1 MRRISFIVGGN
12 MKDARSLWIQ
22 TALAFAFVLFF
33 SLMAVGQQS
42 TAVPALVKQPIDLQK
57 LVTLQG
63 NVHPLARPEY
73 DQGLAPDSLLT
84 ERILLVLR
92 RSTQQEAALRK
103 LLDQQQF
110 KASPNYH
117 MWLAPEEFG
126 EQFGPAGADIQAVT
140 DWLTSQ
146 GFQVSHVAAG
156 RTIIEFSGTA
166 GLVRQA
172 LHTEIHKYVVHGEEH
187 WANASDPQI
196 PAALAPVVAGFA
208 SLNNFPKKPMGRV
221 LGTFSKSKATGVVKP
236 LFTYPQ
242 GNGYLLAVGPGDFA
256 TIYNLN
262 PLYSASTAIDGTGQT
277 IAVVGQT
284 NINIQDVE
292 DFRTMF
298 GLPANDPKIILNGP
312 DPGILSST
320 GDEGEA
326 DLDVQWSG
334 AVARGATIDFVV
346 SQTTEVTQGVDLS
359 ALYIID
365 NNLAPVMTESYG
377 LCEAGL
383 TASGNSFYS
392 TVWEQGAAEG
402 ITIVEAAGDNGSA
415 ACDFFGPSQETAAE
429 LGLAVNGNAS
439 TAFNVAVGGTDFNE
453 GSGTNWQTY
462 WNTTNSSPSQTSA
475 KSYIPEMT
483 WNDSCAD
490 AGVNGCTSV
499 SSDGTDLVG
508 GGGGESNC
516 ISSVGTFPNSYTC
529 NGGYGKPPW
538 QTGTGVPADTVRD
551 VPDVS
556 MFAGDGANSSFYVF
570 CEMDANAAAGGSST
584 SCDLNSPY
592 TDFIGAGGTSAS
604 AQVFGAI
611 MALVNQKY
619 GRQGNAN
626 YVLYP
631 LAATS
636 GASCPSNAATVS
648 STGCVFYDIQTGNNS
663 VACVADSSNCSN
675 QSLTGLGYGIL
686 VNPNNSLQA
695 AWVTTPGFDLAT
707 GLGTVNAANLVSK
720 WPSANFTPST
730 TTLTLTAPTGYTLSN
745 IPHGQPVGFT
755 VTVSPAASTGDV
767 SLLGGPTGY
776 NASCTSTPC
785 NLGITFATLS
795 NGTASGST
803 VSLPGGTYGV
813 TASYAGD
820 GIHAASE
827 SSPAKQVTVTP
838 ENSETF
844 VSLATYDPSTG
855 QITSTNATSA
865 VYGSTYLMHID
876 VTNSTGNLC
885 YSVSGG
891 NAYEC
896 PTGYVVVTLNGNKM
910 PTSADVGA
918 PSDNAP
924 GTYNLNSQGH
934 AEDQFIQ
941 LPVGTNTLVASYV
954 PYPIGPGPCLGQ
966 SYCTSTSTADSITIS
981 QATSTTTVTGPGST
995 PPNTPVT
1002 LTATVS
1008 TGSFGLA
1015 PTGTV
1020 TFSNGTNLISGTPT
1034 YTPVNGNILVGTLA
1048 SLTATVS
1055 TSFSAAASITAKY
1068 SGDVNY
1074 GNSTS
1079 AALSIGI
1086 SSTPDFQLT
1095 ASPTTFSLTPGQS
1108 GLTVISASSLGGF
1121 SGTVN
1126 ATCVIPSGMTGATCT
1141 LSSSS
1146 FSVSSTSSGSVN
1158 MVVATTA
1165 PSTAWRVFNRPVW
1178 FMPSAGALLAC
1189 TLLLLTWGKKR
1200 RVKLAFGLL
1209 AFALLAASFVACG
1222 GGSSTTPPPN
1232 LGTPAGNWTITVTG
1246 TNGNLSHTLNVPV
1259 TVD

>member
-1 MRRISFIVGGN
+1 
-12 MKDARSLWIQ
+12 
-22 TALAFAFVLFF
+22 
-33 SLMAVGQQS
+33 
-42 TAVPALVKQPIDLQK
+42 
-57 LVTLQG
+57 
-63 NVHPLARPEY
+63 
-73 DQGLAPDSLLT
+73 
-84 ERILLVLR
+84 
-92 RSTQQEAALRK
+92 
-103 LLDQQQF
+103 
-110 KASPNYH
+110 
-117 MWLAPEEFG
+117 
-126 EQFGPAGADIQAVT
+126 
-140 DWLTSQ
+140 
-146 GFQVSHVAAG
+146 
-156 RTIIEFSGTA
+156 
-166 GLVRQA
+166 
-172 LHTEIHKYVVHGEEH
+172 
-187 WANASDPQI
+187 
-196 PAALAPVVAGFA
+196 
-208 SLNNFPKKPMGRV
+208 
-221 LGTFSKSKATGVVKP
+221 
-236 LFTYPQ
+236 
-242 GNGYLLAVGPGDFA
+242 
-256 TIYNLN
+256 
-262 PLYSASTAIDGTGQT
+262 
-277 IAVVGQT
+277 
-284 NINIQDVE
+284 
-292 DFRTMF
+292 
-298 GLPANDPKIILNGP
+298 
-312 DPGILSST
+312 
-320 GDEGEA
+320 
-326 DLDVQWSG
+326 
-334 AVARGATIDFVV
+334 
-346 SQTTEVTQGVDLS
+346 
-359 ALYIID
+359 
-365 NNLAPVMTESYG
+365 
-377 LCEAGL
+377 
-383 TASGNSFYS
+383 
-392 TVWEQGAAEG
+392 
-402 ITIVEAAGDNGSA
+402 
-415 ACDFFGPSQETAAE
+415 
-429 LGLAVNGNAS
+429 
-439 TAFNVAVGGTDFNE
+439 
-453 GSGTNWQTY
+453 
-462 WNTTNSSPSQTSA
+462 
-475 KSYIPEMT
+475 
-483 WNDSCAD
+483 
-490 AGVNGCTSV
+490 
-499 SSDGTDLVG
+499 
-508 GGGGESNC
+508 
-516 ISSVGTFPNSYTC
+516 
-529 NGGYGKPPW
+529 
-538 QTGTGVPADTVRD
+538 
-551 VPDVS
+551 
-556 MFAGDGANSSFYVF
+556 
-570 CEMDANAAAGGSST
+570 
-584 SCDLNSPY
+584 
-592 TDFIGAGGTSAS
+592 
-604 AQVFGAI
+604 
-611 MALVNQKY
+611 
-619 GRQGNAN
+619 
-626 YVLYP
+626 
-631 LAATS
+631 
-636 GASCPSNAATVS
+636 
-648 STGCVFYDIQTGNNS
+648 
-663 VACVADSSNCSN
+663 
-675 QSLTGLGYGIL
+675 
-686 VNPNNSLQA
+686 
-695 AWVTTPGFDLAT
+695 
-707 GLGTVNAANLVSK
+707 
-720 WPSANFTPST
+720 
-730 TTLTLTAPTGYTLSN
+730 
-745 IPHGQPVGFT
+745 
-755 VTVSPAASTGDV
+755 
-767 SLLGGPTGY
+767 
-776 NASCTSTPC
+776 
-785 NLGITFATLS
+785 
-795 NGTASGST
+795 
-803 VSLPGGTYGV
+803 V

-1126 ATCVIPSGMTGATCT
+1126 VTCAIPSGMTEATCT